1 MKNTLIIPFSLLAV
15 LSLTLVSAAYGQNAA
30 REVDSL
36 FREDQFYVG
45 FQYNLLN
52 NGPSGVA
59 QYGLSGGVQLGVIRD
74 MPISKNRQWS
84 LGIGLGYEL
93 DYLNHNI
100 QISKDSNDQLNYR
113 VLSLN
118 DFDSN
123 KLVTHSLSFPVEFRW
138 RNATPSEHKF
148 FRIYPGFRLS
158 KIFSNRASFK
168 LNSEVLKYTS
178 RLGLETWQYGPTL
191 SLGYAQFNLSL
202 YYGLNKMFTKEAMN
216 NSAPKDMSKIKLGL
230 ILYIL

>member
-1 MKNTLIIPFSLLAV
+1 MKKSLIKSFSFLAIFFETW
-15 LSLTLVSAAYGQNAA
+15 LSPGYGQTVS

-45 FQYNLLN
+45 FQYNLLIN
-52 NGPSGVA
+52 EPSGVA
-59 QYGLSGGVQLGVIRD
+59 QYGLSGGIQLGVIRD
-74 MPISKNRQWS
+74 LPISKNRRWS
-84 LGIGLGYEL
+84 IGIGLGYEL

-100 QISKDSNDQLNYR
+100 QISKDSNNQLKYS

-123 KLVTHSLSFPVEFRW
+123 KLVTHAVSVPFEFRW
-138 RNATPSEHKF
+138 RNATPSEDKF

-168 LNSEVLKYTS
+168 FNSEELKYTS
-178 RLGLETWQYGPTL
+178 QIGLETWQYGPTL
-191 SLGYAQFNLSL
+191 SLGYAQFNLSM
-202 YYGLNKMFTKEAMN
+202 YYGLNKMFTKEAM
-216 NSAPKDMSKIKLGL
+216 SHGAPADMSKFKLGL